1 MTTEDDM
8 DKDSKWIDDL
18 RRRTQGY
25 ERKAPEGLLGD
36 IKKEMARR
44 GSLPVSK
51 HPSGEKGVVKH
62 IRLLYLAAAAALVAV
77 LIVVNL
83 PKSDIGRIADAVK
96 KEKYVDNRTEN
107 AMEEPVKTLADNAEK
122 TPSNLSSYIRSAF
135 NDFINDG
142 TRAVALITE
151 SNRNI
156 ADGDGIVNSPLLA
169 ESIDKDAKPQSNEPM
184 AYDKPMTRSMEKSAR
199 PTYWYK
205 GSTQA
210 KETRRDTEASFDIS
224 IGYSGMGG
232 STGNGGRELMAYNDA
247 AVPSAYVP
255 LTAFNKMEIEDKP
268 QAHHDMP
275 LKAGVSIRYNINN
288 RWSVLS
294 GVNYSYLSSDITRN
308 SNVKKSTEKQK
319 LHYVGIP
326 LATSVNL
333 WHNKNFNVYFT
344 AGGEAAKLVK
354 GKADVTSTVYG
365 DKTARASETV
375 SEHRL
380 QYSVFGTGGVEFKA
394 TDRLSLY
401 AEPGVTHYFD
411 NHSSVLNIY
420 KDKPT
425 QFTINIGLRLNLNK

>member
-1 MTTEDDM
+1 M

-18 RRRTQGY
+18 RKRAQSY

-36 IKKEMARR
+36 IRKEMARR

-51 HPSGEKGVVKH
+51 PSSVENGAVKH
-62 IRLLYLAAAAALVAV
+62 LRLLYLAAAVALVAV
-77 LIVVNL
+77 LVVVDL
-83 PKSDIGRIADAVK
+83 PKSDTGRIADAVK
-96 KEKYVDNRTEN
+96 KEKYEDNRTEN
-107 AMEEPVKTLADNAEK
+107 VAEEPGRTHADNAEK
-122 TPSNLSSYIRSAF
+122 APSNLSCYVRSAF

-142 TRAVALITE
+142 TRAVAMIKE
-151 SNRNI
+151 SNSNI
-156 ADGDGIVNSPLLA
+156 ADGDGIVNGPLIA
-169 ESIDKDAKPQSNEPM
+169 DNKDKDAKPQSDEPM
-184 AYDKPMTRSMEKSAR
+184 AYDKPMTRSMEKSTR
-199 PTYWYK
+199 PTYWYE

-210 KETRRDTEASFDIS
+210 KETRRETKAGFDIS

-247 AVPSAYVP
+247 AVPSTYVP

-275 LKAGVSIRYNINN
+275 LKAGVSIRYNIND

-333 WHNKNFNVYFT
+333 WHNNSFNVYLT

-354 GKADVTSTVYG
+354 GKADVTRTVYG
-365 DKTARASETV
+365 DKTTRASETV
-375 SEHRL
+375 SEGRL
-380 QYSVFGTGGVEFKA
+380 QYSIFGTGGVEFKA
-394 TDRLSLY
+394 TGRLSLY